1 MQSVLDEQLDRLSE
15 PLLRFFSRSSR
26 ARRVIV
32 DMHWMNLHESEAR
45 RLLAILLVSQEIAHK
60 KLRKIIMLS
69 GMADSLRQAPM
80 ISMCW
85 DKERWGD
92 NLFFLFGVTLGVTS
106 AQKIR
111 RASSVVRRVIYDLL
125 DHGLGRRRAVPSRL
139 LLRSPMSASDPI
151 A

>member
-1 MQSVLDEQLDRLSE
+1 MSE

-45 RLLAILLVSQEIAHK
+45 LASQEIAHK

>member
-1 MQSVLDEQLDRLSE
+1 
-15 PLLRFFSRSSR
+15 
-26 ARRVIV
+26 
-32 DMHWMNLHESEAR
+32 MHWMNLHESEAR

-106 AQKIR
+106 AQKIGAPCDAEAGDENHFGYR
-111 RASSVVRRVIYDLL
+111 PVTSVPLDVSAFKLNRTRIKVAPVPISHSIAMTVIPAVIASPRGGPPHQR
-125 DHGLGRRRAVPSRL
+125 
-139 LLRSPMSASDPI
+139 
-151 A
+151 